1 MNKKEFDAWCA
12 LIEKS
17 LPTLD
22 AQAQRLKE
30 YGAEVGRDSTR
41 ATGEVAYIAAFTS
54 TDGLARTTIRFLRMD
69 HQAPQSD
76 IVITNMTTL
85 PDSECRK
92 GYGSNAL
99 ETLIEWARSCSFRE
113 MLGAQIRKGNT
124 ASERLLK
131 KHGFEQCPPP
141 NPCNDYRKIL

>member
-1 MNKKEFDAWCA
+1 MNKQEFDAWCA

-22 AQAQRLKE
+22 AQAQHLKE
-30 YGAEVGRDSTR
+30 HGAEVGRDSAR

-85 PDSECRK
+85 PDSERRK
-92 GYGSNAL
+92 GHGNRAS
-99 ETLIEWARSCSFRE
+99 EKFFEWARACSFKE
-113 MLGAQIRKGNT
+113 ILGTQIRKGNT
-124 ASERLLK
+124 AVERLLT

-141 NPCNDYRKIL
+141 NPCNDYRKVL